1 VIPPVNSI
9 TAAEAITGREHPHA
23 TDFQS
28 VFDGHERIGWTYQT
42 GTGGH
47 AWITGD
53 GTTSAR
59 THTNRDTAA
68 TDAINTH
75 RSKP

>member
-1 VIPPVNSI
+1 MAIPKINSIAAAEQVIPHQGAV
-9 TAAEAITGREHPHA
+9 E
-23 TDFQS
+23 FQS
-28 VFDGHERIGWTYQT
+28 VFDGTERIGWTYQT
-42 GTGGH
+42 ETGGY

-68 TDAINTH
+68 TDTINTY